1 MVVKSDQTVKVY
13 GQIIEAI
20 FKELGVAIDFEDDAD
35 VVWGAIQTARG
46 RQASAATIR
55 TRCSAIINYIQNN
68 GGDPSFYKAKLRE
81 LFEEADKA
89 RHDPETYKRKEND
102 AVWKDLSNL
111 YMKYDKG
118 QDRLI
123 LALYTLAAAPRRL
136 DYINM
141 YVVHNQKL
149 AALKD
154 RNYLIWNSSPRFVF
168 NEYKTAEK
176 YGKQIIRV
184 PTPLRRILAET
195 ITEKPTGQLL
205 LSNDGK
211 QFTEA
216 QFSDKVRRITGK
228 HGKKYSVNDFRH
240 AWITAFLSRN
250 PTTDGRIKMAS
261 LMGNSVASQLEYDRR
276 QEQLDNDRGDDDADA

>member
-1 MVVKSDQTVKVY
+1 MVVKSEQTAKVY
-13 GQIIEAI
+13 SQIIEAL
-20 FKELGVAIDFEDDAD
+20 FKELGVAIDFEDDAEL
-35 VVWGAIQTARG
+35 VWGAMQTARG
-46 RQASAATIR
+46 RQASGATVR
-55 TRCSAIINYIQNN
+55 TRCSAVINYIQKN
-68 GGDPSFYKAKLRE
+68 GGNPTFFKAKLRE
-81 LFEEADKA
+81 LFEEADKDK
-89 RHDPETYKRKEND
+89 HDPETYKRKEND
-102 AVWKDLSNL
+102 ATWKDLSNL
-111 YMKYDKG
+111 YLKYEG

-136 DYINM
+136 DYTNM

-176 YGKQIIRV
+176 YGQQVIRV
-184 PTPLRRILAET
+184 PMPLRRILAET
-195 ITEKPTGQLL
+195 LTEKPTGQLL
-205 LSNDGK
+205 LDNHGS

-216 QFSDKVRRITGK
+216 QFSDKMRRLTGK

-240 AWITAFLSRN
+240 AWITSFLDRN

-261 LMGNSVASQLEYDRR
+261 LMGNSVESQLKYDRR
-276 QEQLDNDRGDDDADA
+276 DEDA